1 MNCQIDALKK
11 YTSVP
16 DPKHFPMHAH
26 DGYEIFCFL
35 SGDAKYFVEGNIY
48 KLRKND
54 ILVIK
59 KAESHSLLIH
69 TPIPYERI
77 AIHFSPEDIYP
88 ENKNIISFLNSRP
101 LGKNNRYAAEKC
113 GNNNWIYYLEKIC
126 FSKDETTKKLYLN
139 VILSELYE
147 NADKATEGS
156 LSHDSTTDIIKY
168 INENLAT
175 IKNLDEICRQ
185 FFISKT
191 QLNRNF
197 KRMTGSTVWE
207 YIITKRLLLAKE
219 YLRTGI
225 TATISCE
232 KSGFSDYCSFFK
244 LYKKKFGI
252 SPKND
257 HIKKDQTE

>member
-1 MNCQIDALKK
+1 MIIEPSRN
-11 YTSVP
+11 YTLVP
-16 DPKHFPMHAH
+16 DPNRFNMHAH
-26 DGYEIFCFL
+26 EGYEIFCFL

-48 KLRKND
+48 KLKRND
-54 ILVIK
+54 ILIIK
-59 KAESHSLLIH
+59 KAESHSLLIN
-69 TPIPYERI
+69 TIVPYERI
-77 AIHFSPEDIYP
+77 TIHFSDDAVYP
-88 ENKNIISFLNSRP
+88 ENEKILDFLSQKP

-113 GNNNWIYYLEKIC
+113 GNTNWIYYLDKMC
-126 FSKDETTKKLYLN
+126 QTTDLAIQRIYLN
-139 VILSELYE
+139 VILNELYE
-147 NADKATEGS
+147 NAANATEK
-156 LSHDSTTDIIKY
+156 SHSRDNTADVIKF
-168 INENLAT
+168 INENLTT
-175 IKNLDEICRQ
+175 IKNLEEICRQ

-219 YLRTGI
+219 YLKNGI
-225 TATISCE
+225 TATIACE

-244 LYKKKFGI
+244 LYKKKFGV